1 MIMDVS
7 DNVVRIVAIVIAG
20 GIETALILMHQDG
33 AYLVP
38 TLMFIGMLFPG
49 VDLSQIFK
57 RG

>member
-1 MIMDVS
+1 MDIS